1 MIGRT
6 AFVSTLLVG
15 VMTIAGCASSNP
27 SPGGST
33 ATDAKSRDTLE
44 CGNLA
49 RQVRATPQGPRTTVN
64 QDIYQQCMK
73 ERGHNTTQ

>member
-1 MIGRT
+1 MTGRT
-6 AFVSTLLVG
+6 AFVSTLLVSLMA
-15 VMTIAGCASSNP
+15 VAGCASSKS
-27 SPGGST
+27 SPDGSA
-33 ATDAKSRDTLE
+33 ATDARSRDTLD

-64 QDIYQQCMK
+64 QDIYQQCMR